1 MYVSAPSSSTFQLV
15 VSTHTSL
22 CSPAL
27 LFIKGRSLIRQIPT
41 TYLSSLLGI
50 APLTTFP
57 LQLTQGYHLR
67 HTDFQ
72 HNFLKVTENSPL
84 CFCFV
89 FFLNVG
95 GHPKPLWDEAETKCS
110 AGGLIPTHPLGQE
123 ARPVEGTTVGGVWW
137 RKRTG
142 LRWRGQG
149 VVLPHVQ
156 RDVQPVLRAI
166 RVFRHV
172 SLYFCIQLLL
182 LVVFPLLEIFKQLY
196 VARVMCIL
204 YTDS

>member
-1 MYVSAPSSSTFQLV
+1 MYVSAPGSSTFQLV

-89 FFLNVG
+89 FFF
-95 GHPKPLWDEAETKCS
+95 KCRRTS
-110 AGGLIPTHPLGQE
+110 QTALRWSWNEMQCWRTHTDASSRSRGQTCWRHDCGWSLME
-123 ARPVEGTTVGGVWW
+123 KKDWTTVAWPGSGSSSCP
-137 RKRTG
+137 KRCSTRTTG
-142 LRWRGQG
+142 YSSIPPRESLFLYS
-149 VVLPHVQ
+149 VVVTC
-156 RDVQPVLRAI
+156 
-166 RVFRHV
+166 
-172 SLYFCIQLLL
+172 S
-182 LVVFPLLEIFKQLY
+182 FPTFGNF
-196 VARVMCIL
+196 
-204 YTDS
+204 